1 MTNPSPTR
9 HTVALLPMILG
20 VAYALA
26 ATTGART
33 QTPTETVLLSFSD
46 FPNGANPYAPLALA
60 PDGNLYG
67 TTNQG
72 GAADLGEVFMMT
84 PSGKLTVLHSFQ
96 GGTDGANPYSGV
108 ALDSAGNL
116 YGTTYAGG
124 SGNAGVVYELDASG
138 QETVLYSFTGG
149 ADGGNPYGGV
159 VLDSSGNLYG
169 TTYNGGGSKAGVVYK
184 VTAPGQ
190 ETVLYTFTGGT
201 DGGNPYAGVIL
212 DSSGN
217 LYGTTLYGGSTTCT
231 YGCGVVYELNTAGS
245 ETVLYSFV
253 GGPEGTAWPYA
264 GVILDTSGNL
274 YGAASVGGQNDGG
287 VVYKLNAAGSLTALV
302 NFAPTKGPSKP
313 EAGLVMDS
321 DGNLYGT
328 TQQSNGGEGPGSVF
342 KVNAAG
348 KLTSLY
354 SFPGASRSQGVPAGA
369 SGGVVLDGA
378 GNIYGATAYGGVSGM
393 VYSLAP
399 SGKETTLY
407 SFAGAP
413 GGTEPAAGV
422 CRDSKGNLYGA
433 AASGGK
439 TNFGLVYKLDPSGHE
454 TVLYSFQGGAGGER
468 PYYTPA
474 IDGAGN
480 VYGAASGGADGF
492 GVVYEIDTSGQETVL
507 HTFTGGDDGGYPSV
521 VILDK
526 AGDVYGTAWYGEAGG
541 GVVYKIDPAGQQTV
555 LYSFTGGPDG
565 GFPNSLTLDGAG
577 NLYGTAQSGGAGA
590 GVVFELDASGSE
602 TVLYTFP
609 VDSYGVGPEGADPVG
624 VVLDSAGNLYGAAG
638 AGGSDT
644 SVGSGLVFEL
654 DSAGSYTVLYRFTG
668 GADGGGPVSAPLL
681 GPTGD
686 LYGTTIGGGVTGCE
700 GSCGVVYR
708 VATSGKETAVYS
720 FTGGADGANPQAG
733 VIAGAKGD
741 LYGTTPSG
749 GKGGFNDLSLS
760 GAGVVFKIAP

>member
-9 HTVALLPMILG
+9 YAVAPLLMILG

-26 ATTGART
+26 ATTGARA

-72 GAADLGEVFMMT
+72 GAADLGEVFMVT

-124 SGNAGVVYELDASG
+124 SANIGVVYELDTSG

-184 VTAPGQ
+184 VTALGQ
-190 ETVLYTFTGGT
+190 ETVLHTFTGGT

-217 LYGTTLYGGSTTCT
+217 LYGTTLYGGSTSCT

-302 NFAPTKGPSKP
+302 SFAPTKGPSKP

-342 KVNAAG
+342 KLDAAG

-354 SFPGASRSQGVPAGA
+354 SFPGASNPQGIPNGP
-369 SGGVVLDGA
+369 SGGLVLNSS
-378 GNIYGATAYGGVSGM
+378 GNLYGATSYGGVSGM
-393 VYSLAP
+393 IYKLAA
-399 SGKETTLY
+399 SGAETTLY

-413 GGTEPAAGV
+413 GGTHPFAGV
-422 CRDSKGNLYGA
+422 TRNSAGSFYG
-433 AASGGK
+433 
-439 TNFGLVYKLDPSGHE
+439 T
-454 TVLYSFQGGAGGER
+454 AGGG
-468 PYYTPA
+468 TA
-474 IDGAGN
+474 N
-480 VYGAASGGADGF
+480 F
-492 GVVYEIDTSGQETVL
+492 GVVYKLNTSGQETVL
-507 HTFTGGDDGGYPSV
+507 
-521 VILDK
+521 
-526 AGDVYGTAWYGEAGG
+526 
-541 GVVYKIDPAGQQTV
+541 
-555 LYSFTGGPDG
+555 
-565 GFPNSLTLDGAG
+565 
-577 NLYGTAQSGGAGA
+577 
-590 GVVFELDASGSE
+590 
-602 TVLYTFP
+602 
-609 VDSYGVGPEGADPVG
+609 
-624 VVLDSAGNLYGAAG
+624 
-638 AGGSDT
+638 
-644 SVGSGLVFEL
+644 
-654 DSAGSYTVLYRFTG
+654 
-668 GADGGGPVSAPLL
+668 
-681 GPTGD
+681 
-686 LYGTTIGGGVTGCE
+686 
-700 GSCGVVYR
+700 
-708 VATSGKETAVYS
+708 YS
-720 FTGGADGANPQAG
+720 FTGGADGAYPQSSPVLDAEG
-733 VIAGAKGD
+733 NV
-741 LYGTTPSG
+741 YGTTFHG
-749 GKGGFNDLSLS
+749 GIATGTAGFGVCTGLTRPARRRCSTHS
-760 GAGVVFKIAP
+760 QAGPMAGTRVIWSATRLETCTVLPGLVQTVAAWCIS